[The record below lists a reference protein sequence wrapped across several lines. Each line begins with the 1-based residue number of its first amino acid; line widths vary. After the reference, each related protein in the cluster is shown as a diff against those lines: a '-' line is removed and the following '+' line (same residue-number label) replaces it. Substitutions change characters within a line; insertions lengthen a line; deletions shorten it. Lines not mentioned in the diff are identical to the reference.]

1 MYRLFMNIMSN
12 GQEVRG
18 SRVRSRNDGM
28 HKILRNLV
36 GFGGGVQVILS
47 VKVEVRDVVSK
58 IQQSGLAISVAG

>member
-1 MYRLFMNIMSN
+1 MHRLFMDIMSN

-18 SRVRSRNDGM
+18 SRVRGRNDGM

-58 IQQSGLAISVAG
+58 IQ